1 MKTDVTQLQVV
12 VFPILIIMLFISFII
27 IILFVS
33 LLSLLLLYYFVV
45 VVVFP
50 ITVVA
55 NDASSSLECFSRLKS
70 FVQRAGAF

>member
-45 VVVFP
+45 VVFP

>member
-33 LLSLLLLYYFVV
+33 LSLLLLYYFV